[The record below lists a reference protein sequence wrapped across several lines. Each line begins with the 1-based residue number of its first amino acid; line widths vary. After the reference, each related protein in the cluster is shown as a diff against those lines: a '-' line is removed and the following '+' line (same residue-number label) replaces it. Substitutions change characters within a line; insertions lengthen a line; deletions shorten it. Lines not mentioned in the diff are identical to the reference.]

1 MELVDEIPILGAS
14 SVDDN
19 CDSDLSGSKYE
30 GFSLF
35 DVIGNEITGKHFNV
49 DSGEFSGVF
58 LTSNKTQS

>member
-1 MELVDEIPILGAS
+1 MGLVDEIPILGDP
-14 SVDDN
+14 VDDN
-19 CDSDLSGSKYE
+19 CHSDLSELKYE

-49 DSGEFSGVF
+49 DSGEFSGIF